1 MVKPTGKGALPCRP
15 LWLARLRRIRI
26 GCSLGNCCCLRRR
39 NPSVTDDGAD
49 IPLSDDRPVVN
60 ERELHLLDPRLVPD
74 DLLHEHVEG
83 RDDGLARQVPAAGC
97 CWMDAEDDEAV
108 DGGAEDVDRVD
119 GPGALLRPR
128 DAELA
133 VVRIDDDARR
143 VRHVAAGGADEG
155 ERIIPSRLRC
165 GHLGADVEEPHG
177 GSREE
182 DVGVDGVVTGAVE
195 IHSVPRFEESQDHV
209 AGLGVV
215 EEDAGEYDTV
225 VRRCDVLDA
234 FPVQLA
240 GPWLRTQT
248 DDGLD
253 DDHIGA
259 DGIDRSL
266 LVELA
271 FEMEAGRNGR

>member
-1 MVKPTGKGALPCRP
+1 M
-15 LWLARLRRIRI
+15 
-26 GCSLGNCCCLRRR
+26 
-39 NPSVTDDGAD
+39 TDDRAD

-97 CWMDAEDDEAV
+97 CWMDAEDDEAVPAQPRRGVAGPVVVLLGGRREAV

-259 DGIDRSL
+259 DGIDRGL